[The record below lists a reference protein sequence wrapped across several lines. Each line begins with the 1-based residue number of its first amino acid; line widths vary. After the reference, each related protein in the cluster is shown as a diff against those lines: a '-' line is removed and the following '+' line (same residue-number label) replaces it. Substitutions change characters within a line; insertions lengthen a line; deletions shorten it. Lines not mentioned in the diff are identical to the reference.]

1 MFWQENLKI
10 LKQYGKLLTQACHH
24 HTSLSAP
31 SPAHA
36 QPLSQRPTSYP
47 RNLQW
52 FEALTA
58 PFKPLDEPA
67 RARIHE
73 LLELRAACSRPPVP
87 LPDAPALRCE
97 LAAQLAMELPHM
109 DRDLVAFSLLTPVT
123 EARPVTELD
132 VHVAHSLLRLTPDSA
147 VNCPWR
153 HQGLVHVLALAAV
166 HMPLLSDWFPPPL
179 ALDPAVD
186 TDAQALIHCL
196 EQLNANPRDYENT
209 IHRFIAA
216 LGGQASPTA
225 QAILTTLD
233 RLAILMGV
241 KSNAIDEP
249 AHDLPAALSSFPHL
263 ESMEPQD
270 VWRRIKPALE
280 RALPPS
286 LLRVEPAS
294 ACARKRV
301 KKIQATL
308 TGTWCVRKQHAFTH
322 SRTHAFAHS
331 RIHALTHARIHA
343 FTHSR
348 TQKHAPCRY
357 ISPGCTLRFRPIS
370 IAPTWR

>member
-1 MFWQENLKI
+1 MPCFPQENLKI

-24 HTSLSAP
+24 HSLSTPP
-31 SPAHA
+31 SACPAHA
-36 QPLSQRPTSYP
+36 QPLSQRPTTYP

-52 FEALTA
+52 FEPLTA
-58 PFKPLDEPA
+58 PFKPLDEAAHA
-67 RARIHE
+67 RVHE
-73 LLELRAACSRPPVP
+73 LLELRAACSSPPVP
-87 LPDAPALRCE
+87 LPEAPALRCE

-123 EARPVTELD
+123 EARPRTELD
-132 VHVAHSLLRLTPDSA
+132 VHVAHSLLRLTPDST

-153 HQGLVHVLALAAV
+153 NQGLVHVLALAAR

-179 ALDPAVD
+179 ALDPAKD
-186 TDAQALIHCL
+186 TDAQALVYCL
-196 EQLNANPRDYENT
+196 DQLNTSPRDYENT

-216 LGGQASPTA
+216 LGEQASPTA

-249 AHDLPAALSSFPHL
+249 AHDLPAALATFPHL

-270 VWRRIKPALE
+270 VWCRIKPALE

-286 LLRVEPAS
+286 LLRIEPAS

-308 TGTWCVRKQHAFTH
+308 TGTWCVRKTLTH
-322 SRTHAFAHS
+322 STH
-331 RIHALTHARIHA
+331 
-343 FTHSR
+343 
-348 TQKHAPCRY
+348 KHAPHHTSLGR
-357 ISPGCTLRFRPIS
+357 TLRARPSS
-370 IAPTWR
+370 ITPTWR